1 MLEELSEQQILA
13 ARTVLEYADIEPND
27 DNLRR
32 YISWEIVTFTE
43 DAKGTTAGIWT
54 MKATK
59 FASMWKHSKKLIPT
73 TSNKGIIS
81 SYQICHLITTNKS
94 ASLLQ

>member
-43 DAKGTTAGIWT
+43 DAKG
-54 MKATK
+54 
-59 FASMWKHSKKLIPT
+59 HYCLYLYVEV
-73 TSNKGIIS
+73 NE
-81 SYQICHLITTNKS
+81 ICIHVETLEEIDTYDFE
-94 ASLLQ
+94 

>member
-32 YISWEIVTFTE
+32 YISWEIVSQ
-43 DAKGTTAGIWT
+43 AKDDP
-54 MKATK
+54 
-59 FASMWKHSKKLIPT
+59 FL
-73 TSNKGIIS
+73 
-81 SYQICHLITTNKS
+81 
-94 ASLLQ
+94 

>member
-43 DAKGTTAGIWT
+43 DAKGHYCRYMDDEG
-54 MKATK
+54 
-59 FASMWKHSKKLIPT
+59 
-73 TSNKGIIS
+73 NE
-81 SYQICHLITTNKS
+81 ICIHVETLEEIDTYDFE
-94 ASLLQ
+94 

>member
-43 DAKGTTAGIWT
+43 DAKGHYCWYMDDEG
-54 MKATK
+54 
-59 FASMWKHSKKLIPT
+59 
-73 TSNKGIIS
+73 NE
-81 SYQICHLITTNKS
+81 ICIQHVNLPRHIA
-94 ASLLQ
+94 ASLELHD

>member
-13 ARTVLEYADIEPND
+13 ARTVLECADIEPND

-43 DAKGTTAGIWT
+43 DAKGHYCWYMDDEG
-54 MKATK
+54 
-59 FASMWKHSKKLIPT
+59 
-73 TSNKGIIS
+73 NE
-81 SYQICHLITTNKS
+81 ICIHVETLEEIDTYDFE
-94 ASLLQ
+94 